1 MMGIDMNQIRQQ
13 VTGMMQAG
21 NGNPQAYVQQLL
33 KNNPDFAR
41 MLGSQNPQ
49 QLLSQILQSQ
59 GVNPQRFMNGF
70 NTRR

>member
-1 MMGIDMNQIRQQ
+1 MGIDMNQIRQQ
-13 VTGMMQAG
+13 VIGMMQAG
-21 NGNPQAYVQQLL
+21 SNNPQAYIQQLL

-59 GVNPQRFMNGF
+59 QVNPQQFMNGF
-70 NTRR
+70 NARR